1 MGEKRSHQHL
11 QLLNSEGNENI
22 TVELLLFVDSL
33 LTSERMESQAGQ
45 TGGAYQKLLDVSHD
59 IHLHN
64 SALLEHKLPCI
75 RDVVCLQAED
85 GRLWDNYVSWILWDP
100 VTQRTEN
107 PWLISSIFLKDH
119 HTPLWSSQG
128 QGARTELFVC
138 CSAPQYKSILTAQ
151 LGHRAAT
158 LQTDH
163 KYILCIKVLS
173 VALANKSIAAAW
185 LEKL

>member
-33 LTSERMESQAGQ
+33 LTSEPMESQAGQ
-45 TGGAYQKLLDVSHD
+45 TGGAYQKLLDVSHN

-64 SALLEHKLPCI
+64 SALLERKLPCI

-85 GRLWDNYVSWILWDP
+85 SRLWDNYVSWILWDP

-107 PWLISSIFLKDH
+107 PCLISSIFLKDH
-119 HTPLWSSQG
+119 HTTVVQAPSSLS
-128 QGARTELFVC
+128 AALLPSLNPSSLLNWATEQWLYR
-138 CSAPQYKSILTAQ
+138 Q
-151 LGHRAAT
+151 AT
-158 LQTDH
+158 NTS
-163 KYILCIKVLS
+163 S
-173 VALANKSIAAAW
+173 V
-185 LEKL
+185 